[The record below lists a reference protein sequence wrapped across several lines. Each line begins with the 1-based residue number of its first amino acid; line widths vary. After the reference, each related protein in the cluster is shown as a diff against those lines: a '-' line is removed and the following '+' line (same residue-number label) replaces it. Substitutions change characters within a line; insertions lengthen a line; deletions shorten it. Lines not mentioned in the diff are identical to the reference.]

1 MPSLLSPTPSVI
13 FSHTLLKQWVYL
25 LSPSNRHSIFK
36 PLISLPNFKRSNV
49 LEIGSG
55 TGVLPSLIFNHS
67 EFKSI
72 SEELLCSW
80 VSTDQE
86 SSIQILEKN
95 LNRLNLNDGSSR
107 LQISAKELDWNE
119 AHELLKS
126 KNERMIFTLRKNLF
140 FSFNPRSQE
149 EVNNRS
155 TSNLISLH
163 STPPSFTY
171 PSLIISLDCIFNP
184 VLFQPLISTLNLLT
198 EPNHTL
204 VLLVIELRSE
214 EMVREFLSEWLSF
227 DEQHGEDQNRWR
239 IRSLE
244 NEELGDDLLDEEIRQ
259 RLGTMGKGFA
269 LWVA

>member
-1 MPSLLSPTPSVI
+1 
-13 FSHTLLKQWVYL
+13 
-25 LSPSNRHSIFK
+25 
-36 PLISLPNFKRSNV
+36 
-49 LEIGSG
+49 
-55 TGVLPSLIFNHS
+55 
-67 EFKSI
+67 
-72 SEELLCSW
+72 
-80 VSTDQE
+80 
-86 SSIQILEKN
+86 LEKN

-269 LWVA
+269 LWVAWRI